1 MKKLLVLL
9 MFFPGFFKGQI
20 KDTDSMKISYNN
32 KGNSFA
38 RENKFQKAIIEYN
51 KAIELDANYFM
62 GYINRGSAY
71 AKSGKENKA
80 MIDYNNVIEINQIVL
95 DTCIKRNILPN
106 VYFFR
111 AEVFIN
117 QKKYKEAIAD
127 YNKAI
132 ELNPNYTDAY
142 FARGVSY
149 SILEKHKEAIVNY
162 NKAIELSPTESSV
175 YLYRGVSKEKSGL
188 SFCSDYKT
196 ACYLGL
202 EKGCQWYNSQCK

>member
-80 MIDYNNVIEINQIVL
+80 MIDYNNVIEINQIVYSL
-95 DTCIKRNILPN
+95 NCHSYIYSKSFTIARKL
-106 VYFFR
+106 F
-111 AEVFIN
+111 
-117 QKKYKEAIAD
+117 EAF
-127 YNKAI
+127 
-132 ELNPNYTDAY
+132 L
-142 FARGVSY
+142 
-149 SILEKHKEAIVNY
+149 
-162 NKAIELSPTESSV
+162 
-175 YLYRGVSKEKSGL
+175 YL
-188 SFCSDYKT
+188 
-196 ACYLGL
+196 
-202 EKGCQWYNSQCK
+202 